1 MAGALT
7 PAVWYIQAQRFRRH
21 WRQRVLEILQEV
33 DVLIAPA
40 TPVTAPRIDQTT
52 MTVAGVE
59 MPVRPNLGIFTQPVS
74 FVGLPV
80 VAAPLQRPGSLPIAV
95 QLIARP
101 FDEQSALRVAH
112 WLERRGICAAP
123 AA

>member
-7 PAVWYIQAQRFRRH
+7 PAAWYIQAQRFRRLY
-21 WRQRVLEILQEV
+21 RQRVLEALQDV

-40 TPVTAPRIDQTT
+40 TPVTAPRLDQTM
-52 MTVAGVE
+52 MTVAGAE
-59 MPVRPNLGIFTQPVS
+59 IPVRANLGIFTQPIS
-74 FVGLPV
+74 FIGLPV
-80 VAAPLQRPGSLPIAV
+80 VAAPLQNPGGMPIAV

-101 FDEQSALRVAH
+101 FEEQAVLRAAH
-112 WLERRGICAAP
+112 WLEREGICTAP